1 MPTKKKSDVTPSAAG
16 VPSAKSEE
24 LQPDRRD
31 DAGQYLTT
39 DHGVRLPHTDDS
51 LRVDPRGP
59 TLLEDFH
66 LREKITRFDHER
78 IPERVVHARGS
89 AAHGYFELYEPIP
102 ELTRAGF
109 LNDTAVR
116 TPVFV
121 RFSTVAGS
129 RGSADTARDVRGFA
143 TKFYTQQGNFDLV
156 GNNIP
161 VFFIQDGI
169 KFPDLVH
176 SVKPE
181 PHHEM
186 PQAASA
192 HDTFYDFTS
201 LVPETT
207 HMLMWV
213 MSDRA
218 IPRSF
223 SRMEGFG
230 VHTFRLINAAGKSVF
245 VKFHWKPLLGTH
257 SLVWDEA
264 QLLAGKDPDFHRRD
278 LWESIERGDFPQWEL
293 GLQVVSEEDEMAFDF
308 DLLDAT
314 KVIPEELV
322 TVRRIGKMTLD
333 RNPDNFF
340 AETEQVAFLP
350 SNLVPGI
357 DISNDPLLQ
366 ARLFSYQDTQLTRLG
381 GPNFAQIPINRPVC
395 PVHNHQQDGFHQQTV
410 PTTRANYHPNT
421 IGGGCPVLAPEKA
434 GGYAHFPQ
442 RVEGSKI
449 RERSPSFADHYSQ
462 ATLFWNSLSEPEKRH
477 LAKAVRFELSKVE
490 RKEIRQRQVNNYAN
504 VDADFA
510 RRIVEGIDVDPPTP
524 SPRKQASGV
533 GKRSVA
539 VSPALSMANTV
550 KSAKGRQV
558 AALLDEGYSH
568 AEFDAVGKALE
579 AAGARVVV
587 VGKKLGPIKSGDGET
602 VDATKVRLSET
613 SAHFDAVYI
622 PGGASAAKLAA
633 ERDVARFLDEAWR
646 HCKPIGAT
654 MEGVDVVVAADLDG
668 AKVAAKAQGST
679 VDRGLVTCRATD
691 HAAFAKDFVAAI
703 AAHRHWEREV

>member
-1 MPTKKKSDVTPSAAG
+1 MTKKSKSDREPPATGAQR
-16 VPSAKSEE
+16 KSDD

-31 DAGQYLTT
+31 PTGQYLST
-39 DHGVRLPHTDDS
+39 DHGLRIPHTDDS
-51 LRVDPRGP
+51 LRADPRGP

-89 AAHGYFELYEPIP
+89 AAHGYFELYKPIP
-102 ELTRAGF
+102 ELTRAAF
-109 LNDTAVR
+109 LNDASVR

-143 TKFYTQQGNFDLV
+143 TKFYSSEGNFDLV

-176 SVKPE
+176 AVKPE

-192 HDTFYDFTS
+192 HDSFYDFTS

-230 VHTFRLINAAGKSVF
+230 VHTFRLVNAAGKSVF
-245 VKFHWKPLLGTH
+245 VKWHWKPLLGVH

-264 QLLAGKDPDFHRRD
+264 QQLAGKESDFHRRD

-293 GLQVVSEEDEMAFDF
+293 GVQVVPEEDEMAFDF
-308 DLLDAT
+308 DLLDPT
-314 KVIPEELV
+314 KLIPEELV
-322 TVRRIGKMTLD
+322 PVQRIGRMTLD

-350 SNLVPGI
+350 SNVVPGI
-357 DISNDPLLQ
+357 DVSNDPLLQ

-381 GPNFAQIPINRPVC
+381 GPNFAQIPINRPVV
-395 PVHNHQQDGFHQQTV
+395 PVHNHQQDGFMQQSV
-410 PTTRANYHPNT
+410 PTSRANYHPNS
-421 IGGGCPVLAPEKA
+421 IGGGCPMLAPEKM
-434 GGYAHFPQ
+434 GGYTHFPQ
-442 RVEGSKI
+442 RVEGRKI
-449 RERSPSFADHYSQ
+449 RERSESFADHYSQ
-462 ATLFWNSLSEPEKRH
+462 ARLFWASLSEPERKH
-477 LAKAVRFELSKVE
+477 LVKAVRFELSKVE

-510 RRIVEGIDVDPPTP
+510 RRIAEGLDVDPPTP
-524 SPRKQASGV
+524 SPAKAAQGV
-533 GKRSVA
+533 GKRSVKTSA
-539 VSPALSMANTV
+539 ALSMAHTV
-550 KSAKGRQV
+550 KSPMGRQV

-568 AEFDAVGKALE
+568 AEFSAVAAALE
-579 AAGARVVV
+579 AVGARVVV
-587 VGKKLGPIKSGDGET
+587 VGKKLGPMKSGDGAE
-602 VDATKVRLSET
+602 VDATRNRLT
-613 SAHFDAVYI
+613 VASALFDAVYI

-633 ERDVARFLDEAWR
+633 EHDVRRFIEDAWR
-646 HCKPIGAT
+646 HCKPIGASGD
-654 MEGVDVVVAADLDG
+654 GVDVLARCDLDG
-668 AKVAAKAQGST
+668 AKTAARGAKAT
-679 VDRGLVTCRATD
+679 VDQGLVTSREADLTD
-691 HAAFAKDFVAAI
+691 FTRHLVDAI
-703 AAHRHWEREV
+703 AQHRHWEREP